1 MLGIRAA
8 VQKRNSRRSPAT
20 GNAVIRVT
28 RFWTRPVSLWEF
40 TSSRQESIL
49 DSNQV
54 GQLPSLKRSKNPPL
68 EANLF
73 PTAFLCNPLF
83 HIFIII
89 FGASGEEEEE
99 VFFFLF
105 FFFLVFYHLL
115 LGARRIE
122 RLRFFLI
129 WWVFFSLDFLLWL
142 PLDIFSIFRLHR
154 LLLRAGGW
162 LVGRMVKKNA
172 LTEFSMNSIIGA
184 ERRGNNKKKTWTKNR
199 FTVNIHIDYDLR
211 NRNDWDDWIG

>member
-99 VFFFLF
+99 VYF
-105 FFFLVFYHLL
+105 FFFFFFFSCFLSFVAGCEENWTAAFLFDL
-115 LGARRIE
+115 MG
-122 RLRFFLI
+122 FFLSRFLVVAAVGYLQHLQASPLAAAS
-129 WWVFFSLDFLLWL
+129 WRMVGGEDGKKKCSNWVFD
-142 PLDIFSIFRLHR
+142 
-154 LLLRAGGW
+154 
-162 LVGRMVKKNA
+162 
-172 LTEFSMNSIIGA
+172 E
-184 ERRGNNKKKTWTKNR
+184 
-199 FTVNIHIDYDLR
+199 
-211 NRNDWDDWIG
+211 